1 MDYLIHWQ
9 RMIKTENFIIV
20 KEEKFNNI
28 IRQDGFKSK
37 DSTMSVYSHSFNLL
51 YFCLIHNNEFTNSFA
66 TDSHSVLN
74 HSEWNEIY
82 NAFIA
87 MGLINPIIKND

>member
-1 MDYLIHWQ
+1 
-9 RMIKTENFIIV
+9 MIKTENFIIV

-28 IRQDGFKSK
+28 ISQGGIRSRSN
-37 DSTMSVYSHSFNLL
+37 DSTISVYSHGFNPL